1 MKRTP
6 VFLSPDRFPPEFRP
20 WVQDAALFDSSCSED
35 ARVWFLDREEGFYLK
50 EAPAGSLGTEA
61 QQNRFFFEKGLGP
74 EVLDRIGAERQQRLS
89 CRILLMGGSNDV
101 FFSGTDAQARANMAG
116 MCQRLMGEGL
126 EPFVGIS
133 LPVDWIRA
141 PQQWAQVVDFQ
152 QAARQMQEYTAWL
165 KQFCSVFG
173 LPVVD
178 FARDFTDEQ
187 GDPIHELFLD
197 GLHPNA
203 QGHRLMAD
211 RLKAALLPA
220 RY

>member
-1 MKRTP
+1 MK
-6 VFLSPDRFPPEFRP
+6 LYC
-20 WVQDAALFDSSCSED
+20 LGDSLTFGFGMSRNVRWTTLVEQEAGWQVINRGINGD
-35 ARVWFLDREEGFYLK
+35 TTGGMLAR
-50 EAPAGSLGTEA
+50 
-61 QQNRFFFEKGLGP
+61 LGP
-74 EVLDRIGAERQQRLS
+74 EVLDHIGSDRASRLDS
-89 CRILLMGGSNDV
+89 RILLMGGSNDV

-152 QAARQMQEYTAWL
+152 QAARRMQEYSAWL
-165 KQFCSVFG
+165 KQFCAVFG

-178 FARDFTDEQ
+178 FARDFVDAD
-187 GDPIHELFLD
+187 GNPVHELFLD

-211 RLKAALLPA
+211 RLKAALLPPQL
-220 RY
+220 

>member
-1 MKRTP
+1 MK
-6 VFLSPDRFPPEFRP
+6 
-20 WVQDAALFDSSCSED
+20 LFCLGDSLTFGFGMSRSGRWTTLVEQETGWQVVNCGINGD
-35 ARVWFLDREEGFYLK
+35 TTGGMMAR
-50 EAPAGSLGTEA
+50 
-61 QQNRFFFEKGLGP
+61 LGP
-74 EVLDRIGAERQQRLS
+74 EVLDRIGAVRQDRLS

-152 QAARQMQEYTAWL
+152 QAARRMQEYSAWL
-165 KQFCSVFG
+165 KQFCAVFG

-178 FARDFTDEQ
+178 FARDFVDAD
-187 GDPIHELFLD
+187 GNPVHELFLD

-211 RLKAALLPA
+211 RLKAALLPPPL
-220 RY
+220 